1 MMLSKNP
8 SKTIITMKKTVK
20 LLALAV
26 VSMALMVACK
36 AKTEP
41 VEEPAIDTTVIE
53 EVVNTEE
60 EVAEEPVVEEPV
72 KKTTKKAEPMKA
84 DASKVTIKTDNG
96 NSSASITVGKT
107 DNSEKK
113 SDASKVTIKTNKG
126 TGNGSL
132 SVEKN

>member
-1 MMLSKNP
+1 
-8 SKTIITMKKTVK
+8 MKKTVK

-84 DASKVTIKTDNG
+84 DASKVTIKT
-96 NSSASITVGKT
+96 
-107 DNSEKK
+107 
-113 SDASKVTIKTNKG
+113 NKG